1 MELKIYQVDA
11 FADKVFAG
19 NPAAVVPL
27 ESWLED
33 DILQKIAQENNLS
46 ETAFYIIDGE
56 KVLIRWYTPGI
67 EVDLCGHATLAT
79 AHVLF
84 EHENFDGDQI
94 SFFSHRSGDLSVM
107 KKSDGSLE
115 LDFPTDL
122 IEEIELSPWLTAP
135 FQPVPIE
142 AYKGKFDIILIFDNE
157 QQIKTLHYD
166 LHKISQIRARGVIV
180 TAPGDEVDFVSRFFG
195 PLVGVPEDPVTGS
208 AHTSLTPLWAQ
219 KLGKKHLLAHQVSH
233 RGGKLS
239 CELAEQRVKIR
250 GHAITYLI
258 GNIFL

>member
-46 ETAFYIIDGE
+46 ETAFYILDDE
-56 KVLIRWYTPGI
+56 KVLIRWFTPGI

-84 EHENFDGDQI
+84 KHENFDGDQI
-94 SFFSHRSGDLSVM
+94 QFYSHRSGSLAVR
-107 KKSDGSLE
+107 KKSDGALE
-115 LDFPTDL
+115 LDFPIDE
-122 IEEIELSPWLTAP
+122 IEKIELSPWLTAP
-135 FQPVPIE
+135 FQPIPLE
-142 AYKGKFDIILIFDNE
+142 AYKGKSDVILVFDNE
-157 QQIKTLHYD
+157 QVIKTLHYD

-233 RGGKLS
+233 RGGKLY
-239 CELAEQRVKIR
+239 CELAEHRVKIS

-258 GNIFL
+258 GNIFI